1 MTEQIVED
9 TGPVGKMPAI
19 YNHPKLREMSQSE
32 LYDRLQDARNR
43 RLLAA
48 LDYKDAQTKKMLKQG
63 NKLAT
68 QWEDTN
74 QKALQKLAKIDEMIN
89 ALEKMTEKMVG
100 IHHKLTMTEEGI
112 DL

>member
-1 MTEQIVED
+1 MTDQIVED
-9 TGPVGKMPAI
+9 TGPVGPMPKI

-32 LYDRLQDARNR
+32 LYDRLQDVRNR

-48 LDYKDAQTKKMLKQG
+48 LDYKEAQTLKMLKLG
-63 NKLAT
+63 SKLAT

-74 QKALQKLAKIDEMIN
+74 QKALQKLAKVDEMIT
-89 ALEKMTEKMVG
+89 ALEKLTEKMIG
-100 IHHKLTMTEEGI
+100 SSHKLKMTEEGI